1 VPSWPFWPRARG
13 SDGTL
18 VASATVAEREPAVA
32 PPGLP
37 EMGPPKA
44 SPPDAPDGPLRWY
57 QRRGTILAALALT
70 VLGALALVIV
80 GSAHRSS
87 LVPPAKGGFG
97 LWMVGPFRG
106 AAGGLTRDHDT
117 LAALFSVLILLMA
130 GCYALLVAAGRH
142 VPLRW
147 VVGAIVATHIVLVL
161 GPPLLLTD
169 IFNYLDYARM
179 GTLHGL
185 NPFTAVPGD
194 AGGDPTYHYATWH
207 HLSSPYG
214 PLFTLFTYLLVPLD
228 FKPSYWTLKLLLM
241 AASLGSLYLVW
252 RTALRLRRP
261 AVPALVFVAFNP
273 LLLVFGLGG
282 FHNDFLIMLAVLGG
296 ILLLLNGRPA
306 GGAVAMVAAA
316 GMKATAVVILPFAVI
331 GSSDR
336 RRALLGA
343 IVTGAALVVASV
355 AVFGTVVPSL
365 GPQTTL
371 VSPLGALNLLGLA
384 LGFGGATT
392 GMQVIAPVVL
402 VAVIGYLLWKTWHGA
417 DWMDMAGWAVF
428 ALLLSLSWVVPW
440 YVMWLLPL
448 AALSASRS
456 LKRATLAVTA
466 LLFVTSL
473 PATAL
478 LLANQV
484 GWYPDHTKLGK
495 QHADEIQRYLK

>member
-1 VPSWPFWPRARG
+1 VPFWPRARG

-18 VASATVAEREPAVA
+18 VASATVAEREGAVA

-37 EMGPPKA
+37 ELRPPEA
-44 SPPDAPDGPLRWY
+44 SPPGPDDGPTRWY
-57 QRRGTILAALALT
+57 ERRATVLAGLALM
-70 VLGALALVIV
+70 VLGAVAIVVV

-97 LWMVGPFRG
+97 TWMVGPFRG
-106 AAGGLTRDHDT
+106 LASGLTRDHDT
-117 LAALFSVLILLMA
+117 LAVLFSVLIVMMA
-130 GCYALLVAAGRH
+130 GAYALLVAAGRH

-147 VVGAIVATHIVLVL
+147 AVGAIVATHVVIVL

-169 IFNYLDYARM
+169 IFNYLDYARL

-194 AGGDPTYHYATWH
+194 AGGDPSYHYATWH

-214 PLFTLFTYLLVPLD
+214 PLFTLFTYALVPLD

-252 RTALRLRRP
+252 RTALRLHRP

-282 FHNDFLIMLAVLGG
+282 FHNDFLIMLAVLTG
-296 ILLLLNGRPA
+296 ILLVINAHPA
-306 GGAVAMVAAA
+306 RGAAAMVIAA
-316 GMKATAVVILPFAVI
+316 GMKATAAVILPFAVI
-331 GSSDR
+331 GSPDR

-343 IVTGAALVVASV
+343 VVTGAALVAVSLV
-355 AVFGTVVPSL
+355 VFGTVVPSL

-371 VSPLGALNLLGLA
+371 VSPLGALNLLGLM
-384 LGFGGATT
+384 LGFGGATA
-392 GMQVIAPVVL
+392 GMQILAPVVL
-402 VAVIGYLLWKTWHGA
+402 AGVIAYLLWRTWRGA

-440 YVMWLLPL
+440 YVMWLLPF

-456 LKRATLAVTA
+456 LKRATLAVTV

-478 LLANQV
+478 ILANGI

-495 QHADEIQRYLK
+495 KHSSDISRYLK

>member
-1 VPSWPFWPRARG
+1 MPSWPFWPRARG

-18 VASATVAEREPAVA
+18 VASATVADRETAVA

-37 EMGPPKA
+37 ELRPPEA
-44 SPPDAPDGPLRWY
+44 TPSGEPDGPRRWY
-57 QRRGTILAALALT
+57 ERRATVLAALALM
-70 VLGALALVIV
+70 VLGAVAIV
-80 GSAHRSS
+80 VVAAAHRSQ

-97 LWMVGPFRG
+97 TWMVGPFRG
-106 AAGGLTRDHDT
+106 LAGGLTRDHDT
-117 LAALFSVLILLMA
+117 LGVMFSVLIVLMA
-130 GCYALLVAAGRH
+130 GAYALLVAAGRH

-147 VVGAIVATHIVLVL
+147 AVGAIVATHVVFVL

-169 IFNYLDYARM
+169 IFNYIDYARM

-194 AGGDPTYHYATWH
+194 AGGDPSYHYATWH

-214 PLFTLFTYLLVPLD
+214 PLFTLFTYALVPLD
-228 FKPSYWTLKLLLM
+228 FKPNYWTLKLLFM

-282 FHNDFLIMLAVLGG
+282 FHNDFLIMLAVLSG
-296 ILLLLNGRPA
+296 ILLVINARPA
-306 GGAVAMVAAA
+306 SGAAAMVVAA
-316 GMKATAVVILPFAVI
+316 GMKATAVVILPFAVL

-336 RRALLGA
+336 RRALLSA
-343 IVTGAALVVASV
+343 LVTGAALV
-355 AVFGTVVPSL
+355 AVSFAAFGTVVPSL

-384 LGFGGATT
+384 FGFGGATA
-392 GMQVIAPVVL
+392 GMQVIAPVAL
-402 VAVIGYLLWKTWHGA
+402 VAVIAYLLWRTWRGA

-448 AALSASRS
+448 AALSATRS
-456 LKRATLAVTA
+456 LKRATLAVTV

-478 LLANQV
+478 FLANEV
-484 GWYPDHTKLGK
+484 GWYPDHTRLGK
-495 QHADEIQRYLK
+495 QHLGEIQRYLK

>member
-1 VPSWPFWPRARG
+1 MRHWPFWPRARG
-13 SDGTL
+13 SEGTL
-18 VASATVAEREPAVA
+18 VATTTVAEPAVA

-37 EMGPPKA
+37 EVR
-44 SPPDAPDGPLRWY
+44 SPDAGPAGDPDGPRRWFE
-57 QRRGTILAALALT
+57 RRGAVLSALA
-70 VLGALALVIV
+70 VLVAGALAIVLVAA
-80 GSAHRSS
+80 AHRSS

-97 LWMVGPFRG
+97 TWMVGPFHG
-106 AAGGLTRDHDT
+106 VASGLTRDHDT
-117 LAALFSVLILLMA
+117 LAVLFSGLIVVMGA
-130 GCYALLVAAGRH
+130 CYALLVAAGRH

-147 VVGAIVATHIVLVL
+147 VVGAIVATHVVFVL

-169 IFNYLDYARM
+169 VFNYLDYARM
-179 GTLHGL
+179 GVLHGL

-194 AGGDPTYHYATWH
+194 AGSDPTYHYATWH

-214 PLFTLFTYLLVPLD
+214 PLFSLFTYALVPLD
-228 FKPSYWTLKLLLM
+228 FKPSYWTLKLVLM
-241 AASLGSLYLVW
+241 ASSLGSLYLLW

-261 AVPALVFVAFNP
+261 AVPALVFVALNP

-282 FHNDFLIMLAVLGG
+282 FHNDFLIMLAVLAG
-296 ILLLLNGRPA
+296 ILLLADGRPA
-306 GGAVAMVAAA
+306 RGTAAMMAAA
-316 GMKATAVVILPFAVI
+316 GMKATAVVLVPFAVL

-336 RRALLGA
+336 RRAL
-343 IVTGAALVVASV
+343 ITALVCGSVLVVLSV

-371 VSPLGALNLLGLA
+371 VSPLGALNLLGLV

-392 GMQVIAPVVL
+392 GMQIVAQVALAGVIVYL
-402 VAVIGYLLWKTWHGA
+402 VWRTWRGA
-417 DWMDMAGWAVF
+417 NWMEMAGWAVF

-466 LLFVTSL
+466 LLFITSL

-478 LLANQV
+478 FLANDV

-495 QHADEIQRYLK
+495 KHADEIQRYLK

>member
-1 VPSWPFWPRARG
+1 VPLWPRARG

-18 VASATVAEREPAVA
+18 VASATVAEREGAVVA
-32 PPGLP
+32 PDLP
-37 EMGPPKA
+37 EIRPPET
-44 SPPDAPDGPLRWY
+44 SPPDESGGPARWY
-57 QRRGTILAALALT
+57 QRRSTVLAALALM
-70 VLGALALVIV
+70 VLGAVAIV
-80 GSAHRSS
+80 VVAAAHRSQ

-97 LWMVGPFRG
+97 TWMVGPFRG
-106 AAGGLTRDHDT
+106 LAGGLTRNHD
-117 LAALFSVLILLMA
+117 ALGVMFSVLILLMA
-130 GCYALLVAAGRH
+130 GAYGLLVAAGRH

-147 VVGAIVATHIVLVL
+147 AVGAIVAIHVVFVL

-169 IFNYLDYARM
+169 VFNYLDYARM

-185 NPFTAVPGD
+185 DPFTAVPGD

-214 PLFTLFTYLLVPLD
+214 PLFTLFTYALVPLD

-261 AVPALVFVAFNP
+261 PVPALVFVAFNP

-296 ILLLLNGRPA
+296 ILLLINARA
-306 GGAVAMVAAA
+306 ASGAAAMVVAA
-316 GMKATAVVILPFAVI
+316 GMKATAVVILPFAVL

-336 RRALLGA
+336 RRALFGA
-343 IVTGAALVVASV
+343 VVAGVALVSLSF

-365 GPQTTL
+365 GPQTRL
-371 VSPLGALNLLGLA
+371 VSPLGALNLLGIL
-384 LGFGGATT
+384 LGFGGATA
-392 GMQVIAPVVL
+392 GMQVIAQIVL
-402 VAVIGYLLWKTWHGA
+402 VGVIAYLLWRTWHGA
-417 DWMDMAGWAVF
+417 DWMDMAGWGVF

-448 AALSASRS
+448 AALSNTRS

-478 LLANQV
+478 LLAGGI

-495 QHADEIQRYLK
+495 KHAAEISRYLK

>member
-1 VPSWPFWPRARG
+1 VPFWPRARG

-18 VASATVAEREPAVA
+18 VASATVAEREGAVA

-37 EMGPPKA
+37 EVRPPEA
-44 SPPDAPDGPLRWY
+44 SPPGASEGPTRWY
-57 QRRGTILAALALT
+57 QLRATVLVALGLI
-70 VLGALALVIV
+70 VLGAVAIV
-80 GSAHRSS
+80 VVAAAHSSS

-97 LWMVGPFRG
+97 TWMVGPFRG
-106 AAGGLTRDHDT
+106 LASGLTRHHDT
-117 LAALFSVLILLMA
+117 LAVLFSLLILVMVGA
-130 GCYALLVAAGRH
+130 YGLLVAAGRH

-147 VVGAIVATHIVLVL
+147 AVGAIVATHIVFVL

-169 IFNYLDYARM
+169 VFNYVDYARM
-179 GTLHGL
+179 GTLHDL

-194 AGGDPTYHYATWH
+194 AGTDPSYHYATWH

-214 PLFTLFTYLLVPLD
+214 PLFTLFTYALVPLD
-228 FKPSYWTLKLLLM
+228 FKPSYWTLKVLLM

-282 FHNDFLIMLAVLGG
+282 FHNDFLIMLAVLTG
-296 ILLLLNGRPA
+296 ILLLINARPA
-306 GGAVAMVAAA
+306 RGAAAMVVAA
-316 GMKATAVVILPFAVI
+316 GMKATAVVILPFAVL

-343 IVTGAALVVASV
+343 IVTGAALVVVSYA
-355 AVFGTVVPSL
+355 AFGTVLPSL

-371 VSPLGALNLLGLA
+371 VSPLGALNLLGLL
-384 LGFGGATT
+384 LGFGGATA
-392 GMQVIAPVVL
+392 GMQVISPVVL
-402 VAVIGYLLWKTWHGA
+402 LAVIAYLLWRTWRGA

-428 ALLLSLSWVVPW
+428 TLLLSLSWVVPW

-448 AALSASRS
+448 AALSAKRS
-456 LKRATLAVTA
+456 LKRATLAMTA
-466 LLFVTSL
+466 VLFVTSL

-478 LLANQV
+478 FLANVV
-484 GWYPDHTKLGK
+484 GWYPDHTKLGRH
-495 QHADEIQRYLK
+495 HAHDIQRYLK

>member
-1 VPSWPFWPRARG
+1 
-13 SDGTL
+13 
-18 VASATVAEREPAVA
+18 
-32 PPGLP
+32 
-37 EMGPPKA
+37 
-44 SPPDAPDGPLRWY
+44 
-57 QRRGTILAALALT
+57 
-70 VLGALALVIV
+70 
-80 GSAHRSS
+80 
-87 LVPPAKGGFG
+87 
-97 LWMVGPFRG
+97 MVGPFRG
-106 AAGGLTRDHDT
+106 LAGGLTRDHDT
-117 LAALFSVLILLMA
+117 LAALFSVLIVLMA
-130 GCYALLVAAGRH
+130 GAYALLVAAGRH

-147 VVGAIVATHIVLVL
+147 AVGAIVATHIVIVL

-169 IFNYLDYARM
+169 IFNYIDYARL

-194 AGGDPTYHYATWH
+194 AGGDPSYHYATWH

-214 PLFTLFTYLLVPLD
+214 PLFTLFTYALVPLD
-228 FKPSYWTLKLLLM
+228 FKPSYWTLKILLM

-282 FHNDFLIMLAVLGG
+282 FHNDFLIMLAVLAG
-296 ILLLLNGRPA
+296 ILLVINAHAAR
-306 GGAVAMVAAA
+306 GAAAMVIAA
-316 GMKATAVVILPFAVI
+316 GMKATAVVILPFAVV
-331 GSSDR
+331 GSPDR

-343 IVTGAALVVASV
+343 VVTGGVLIAVSLT
-355 AVFGTVVPSL
+355 VFGTVVPSL

-371 VSPLGALNLLGLA
+371 VSPLGALNLLGLM
-384 LGFGGATT
+384 LGFGGATA
-392 GMQVIAPVVL
+392 GMQIIAPVVL
-402 VAVIGYLLWKTWHGA
+402 AGVTVYLLWRTWHGA

-456 LKRATLAVTA
+456 LKRATLAVTV

-478 LLANQV
+478 ILANGI
-484 GWYPDHTKLGK
+484 GWYPNQTKLGK
-495 QHADEIQRYLK
+495 KHSAEISRYLK

>member
-1 VPSWPFWPRARG
+1 MPSWPFWPRARG

-18 VASATVAEREPAVA
+18 VASATVADREPAVV
-32 PPGLP
+32 PPGIP
-37 EMGPPKA
+37 EMGPPEA

-57 QRRGTILAALALT
+57 QRRGTVLAALALT
-70 VLGALALVIV
+70 VLGALAIVIV
-80 GSAHRSS
+80 AAAHSSS

-97 LWMVGPFRG
+97 VWMVGPFRG

-117 LAALFSVLILLMA
+117 LASLFSVLILLMA

-147 VVGAIVATHIVLVL
+147 AVGAIVATHVLFVL

-169 IFNYLDYARM
+169 VFNYLDYARM

-282 FHNDFLIMLAVLGG
+282 FHNDFLIMLAVLAG

-306 GGAVAMVAAA
+306 RGAGPCSRGSQTEGSRRPWPSFPPRRPSQPLRPPA
-316 GMKATAVVILPFAVI
+316 G
-331 GSSDR
+331 R
-336 RRALLGA
+336 
-343 IVTGAALVVASV
+343 
-355 AVFGTVVPSL
+355 
-365 GPQTTL
+365 
-371 VSPLGALNLLGLA
+371 
-384 LGFGGATT
+384 
-392 GMQVIAPVVL
+392 
-402 VAVIGYLLWKTWHGA
+402 
-417 DWMDMAGWAVF
+417 
-428 ALLLSLSWVVPW
+428 
-440 YVMWLLPL
+440 
-448 AALSASRS
+448 
-456 LKRATLAVTA
+456 
-466 LLFVTSL
+466 
-473 PATAL
+473 
-478 LLANQV
+478 
-484 GWYPDHTKLGK
+484 
-495 QHADEIQRYLK
+495 